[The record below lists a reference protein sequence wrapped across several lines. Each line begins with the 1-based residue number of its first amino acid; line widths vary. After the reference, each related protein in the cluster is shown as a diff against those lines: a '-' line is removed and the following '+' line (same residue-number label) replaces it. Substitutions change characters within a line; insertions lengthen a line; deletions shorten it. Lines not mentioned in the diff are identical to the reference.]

1 VVRSAAR
8 RLLLIMIALAAL
20 APAAPAAAHGPDGTA
35 ALITHR
41 DTRAELAQV
50 DVAATAAAA
59 AAPSALPSTW
69 CGDARTTDDTAN
81 AALPASSPRFKLVYA
96 HPADR
101 PDRFAGWSHALQA
114 NVALVQRF
122 LAAQSGGRKALRFDM
137 GTRCGP
143 QFVDIQVVHLSG
155 PRDAYAD
162 NFPAIVGEVESRLGP
177 AAGPRNVVVLADT
190 LNGSTNDYGLGE
202 NVLGPSGDRPG
213 AGNVHNRG
221 GFASV
226 LFTRDGQPEPGAD
239 PRGWW
244 PEGLLHEITHNL
256 GGVQWSAPHTT
267 QPAGF
272 QHTRYGHCWQ
282 GADVMCYVEDAGA
295 AHPMQWDCPRVGGAI
310 PQAYDCGRD
319 DYFNPDPPA
328 GSYLATHWNV
338 YDNAFLGPCEQLAP
352 ACGGGMEGLVPT
364 PPVAAA
370 APAVAGSPRRG
381 LTVAAAAGDW
391 RNGPLSYAYR
401 WQRER
406 RGVWSDIPGAT
417 RSSYVPSRTD
427 TGRRLRVQVV
437 ATNPDGSASAASPPS
452 ARVADGMVGSAKK
465 ATKRC
470 KRAAKR
476 GKKGRARA
484 RRSAA
489 RCRGRRTSKRASPS
503 RTTPARRSAARARRA
518 ARPGRGRSRGPRPG
532 GGRSRSPR

>member
-1 VVRSAAR
+1 VRNSAR
-8 RLLLIMIALAAL
+8 RLLLTTVALAAL
-20 APAAPAAAHGPDGTA
+20 APAAPAAAHGPGELDGIG

-69 CGDARTTDDTAN
+69 CGDRRTTDDTAN
-81 AALPASSPRFKLVYA
+81 AAQHPSAPRFKFVYA

-122 LAAQSGGRKALRFDM
+122 LASQSGGRKALRFDM

-143 QFVDIQVVHLSG
+143 QFVDLQVVHLGG
-155 PRDAYAD
+155 PRSAYVD
-162 NFPAIVGEVESRLGP
+162 NFPAIVGEVESRLGA
-177 AAGPRNVVVLADT
+177 AAGPRNVVILADT
-190 LNGSTNDYGLGE
+190 LNGAGYDYGLGE
-202 NVLGPSGDRPG
+202 NVLGPYGDRPD
-213 AGNVHNRG
+213 ASNVHNRG

-226 LFTRDGQPEPGAD
+226 LFSRDGQPAPGAD

-272 QHTRYGHCWQ
+272 ALSRYGHCWQ

-295 AHPMQWDCPRVGGAI
+295 AHAMQWDCPRLGGVI

-338 YDNAFLGPCEQLAP
+338 YDNVFLGSCGQVAP
-352 ACGGGMEGLVPT
+352 ACGGGMDGLVPT
-364 PPVAAA
+364 PPVAAG
-370 APAVAGSPRRG
+370 APAVAGSPQRG

-391 RNGPLSYAYR
+391 RNGPLTYTYR

-406 RGVWSDIPGAT
+406 RGVWSNIHGAT
-417 RSSYVPSRTD
+417 RASYVPSRTD
-427 TGRRLRVQVV
+427 TGRRLRVQVI
-437 ATNPDGSASAASPPS
+437 ATNPDGSASAASPAS
-452 ARVADGMVGSAKK
+452 ARVADSMVGRAKSAKNSCERK
-465 ATKRC
+465 TKRGAGA
-470 KRAAKR
+470 RAK
-476 GKKGRARA
+476 ARA

-489 RCRGRRTSKRASPS
+489 KCRGRRTSKRASERARSPRRRTSGARRATSQDRPS
-503 RTTPARRSAARARRA
+503 RTER
-518 ARPGRGRSRGPRPG
+518 
-532 GGRSRSPR
+532 